1 MRFNWDRRALP
12 RAPQLTDKPGAL
24 HEDTPQTTNME
35 PSTRSPHPTDKTGAL
50 HEDTPQTTNMEP
62 STRTLQPTDK
72 PGDLYKDPPT
82 ITKRALQKPL
92 FVTLSTSPPSLP
104 PHSSQR
110 GVNDLSFRFVWV
122 SKIIEQVKNPPR
134 ANREKTQHTFI
145 HAYSRPFPFSSSEIS
160 APWNEVLH
168 IPLWIANLHCGPEK
182 MPPLPGRRP
191 PVLLPGHPPSSR
203 KSTSPTRK

>member
-92 FVTLSTSPPSLP
+92 FVTLSTSP
-104 PHSSQR
+104 
-110 GVNDLSFRFVWV
+110 F
-122 SKIIEQVKNPPR
+122 
-134 ANREKTQHTFI
+134 
-145 HAYSRPFPFSSSEIS
+145 
-160 APWNEVLH
+160 
-168 IPLWIANLHCGPEK
+168 
-182 MPPLPGRRP
+182 
-191 PVLLPGHPPSSR
+191 
-203 KSTSPTRK
+203 